1 MRPLLTTSK
10 GKAYREDILMEHG
23 FLGKHKRE
31 PVPVCT
37 MEKIRDAF
45 PDVNGLWVTRML
57 SRYLIIT
64 RSDNIRNNM

>member
-1 MRPLLTTSK
+1 
-10 GKAYREDILMEHG
+10 MEHG

-31 PVPVCT
+31 PVPLCT